1 MATKLQPTFESSGDI
16 DLLRL
21 MAAGDALAFDAWEK
35 FYRRHA
41 GYLYEFCKNA
51 FTGRVGGHRIEEIV
65 QDALIKAF
73 DNAGTIQSDVFDP
86 DDQRRVVRAWLE
98 TICRRTVSDYFRG
111 QPTVDF
117 VDDAELEAFEADV
130 PPADGEINS
139 LHDARLQ
146 VIDEALKTLTE
157 REREVIR
164 TKMLWSEP
172 GQKTKVPHAVLTE
185 LKKSHDI
192 NPDNFRKIWERGM
205 KKVKAYIESRPI
217 DEKKSEEG

>member
-1 MATKLQPTFESSGDI
+1 MATKLKPTFESHGDI
-16 DLLRL
+16 DLLHL
-21 MAAGDALAFDAWEK
+21 MAAGDELAFDAWDE

-41 GYLYEFCKNA
+41 GYLYTFCKRV
-51 FTGRVGGHRIEEIV
+51 FTGRVGGHRIEEVV

-73 DNAGTIQSDVFDP
+73 HNAGGLESDAIDA

-117 VDDAELEAFEADV
+117 VDDAELETIEADAFL
-130 PPADGEINS
+130 ADGKTNS
-139 LHDARLQ
+139 LYDARLQ
-146 VIDEALKTLTE
+146 VIDEALETLTE

-172 GQKTKVPHAVLTE
+172 GQKTKVPHEVLTE
-185 LKKSHDI
+185 MEKSHDI
-192 NPDNFRKIWERGM
+192 NPGNFRKIWERGM
-205 KKVKAYIESRPI
+205 KKLRAYVESRPI
-217 DEKKSEEG
+217 DGNKSEEG